1 MATMADSV
9 RIIPLGGLGEVG
21 KNMMALEC
29 GGDIIV
35 IDAGVMFP
43 KEDMLGVDLVLPDT
57 TYLVDNAPS
66 VRAVVITHGHEDH
79 IGALPYVLQD
89 LDVPV
94 YAPPLAYELVKVKLE
109 EHDTL
114 RGHELHE
121 VQPGE
126 VRSFGA
132 LSVEFFRVC
141 HSIPDACGLAIQ
153 TPLGTVVH
161 TGDFKIDHTPVDGR
175 ALDLQRIGELG
186 REGVLLLLSDS
197 TAAESP
203 GHTPSEQIVSEGL
216 KHVMADAPGRV
227 LVATF
232 ASLIARI
239 QQVVDAAVHDD
250 RKVAF
255 AGRSMMNNVKMA
267 LSKGY
272 LQAPSGVI
280 IDIADLE
287 LLPPERQV
295 IVITGSQGEPTSVLV
310 RIANRRY
317 REITV
322 GEGDTVILSASTIPG
337 NERVVARTLDDLV
350 RQGARVV
357 TPRTA
362 PVHVG
367 GHGSQEELKLMLRLI
382 EPRYFVP
389 VHGEYRMLAAH
400 AELARSVG
408 VTLENVFV
416 LEDGDVLEISDEE
429 ARIVE
434 QVPAGHVYVDGAER
448 FDMSSVILRDRRR
461 LAEEGF
467 AVVVIPFDHSRGQL
481 AGKVEVITHGFVD
494 AARAQELSE
503 QAAHLLANQVFNND
517 GYPIEWGEAR
527 QTIRSALGALFHRE
541 TGRRPFIIPVPVEV

>member
-1 MATMADSV
+1 MRYVGTMSGATRRV
-9 RIIPLGGLGEVG
+9 LP
-21 KNMMALEC
+21 ALFA
-29 GGDIIV
+29 GALLI
-35 IDAGVMFP
+35 AGVAAFAEP
-43 KEDMLGVDLVLPDT
+43 AECRDEGR
-57 TYLVDNAPS
+57 NAVAAVETCAIAGADYPIVR
-66 VRAVVITHGHEDH
+66 VRATLSGSAASVA
-79 IGALPYVLQD
+79 ALYRDP
-89 LDVPV
+89 
-94 YAPPLAYELVKVKLE
+94 ATCPL
-109 EHDTL
+109 
-114 RGHELHE
+114 

-126 VRSFGA
+126 VRPFGA

-153 TPLGTVVH
+153 TPLGTIVH

-239 QQVVDAAVHDD
+239 QQVVDAAVHDG

-255 AGRSMMNNVKMA
+255 AGRSMMDNVKMA

-280 IDIADLE
+280 IDIAELE

-382 EPRYFVP
+382 EPHYFVP

-400 AELARSVG
+400 AELARAVG

-416 LEDGDVLEISDEE
+416 LEDGDVLEISEEE
-429 ARIVE
+429 ARVVE

-517 GYPIEWGEAR
+517 GYPIEWGRHARPSARRLGPCSIVRQGAVRSSFPCRSRSEAATEGEGEGEA
-527 QTIRSALGALFHRE
+527 Q
-541 TGRRPFIIPVPVEV
+541 